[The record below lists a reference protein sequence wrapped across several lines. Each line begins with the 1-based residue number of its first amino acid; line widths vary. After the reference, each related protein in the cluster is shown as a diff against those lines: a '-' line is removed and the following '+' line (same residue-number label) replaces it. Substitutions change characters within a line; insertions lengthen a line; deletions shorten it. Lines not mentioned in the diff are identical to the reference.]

1 MNKLYGN
8 CRQAGRQANK
18 HAKWDTIDNYSPPP
32 WLKEPVGC
40 SERLTPYPVDLL
52 HLRRCDEDEDDDGS
66 THHFYLS
73 GGESI
78 GTKSK
83 RAKVEATDGEEKLR
97 LFTSRARH
105 KMSKARV
112 ATLFITLSL
121 WLSAR
126 LPAALSMRITTNC
139 SARFEAGF
147 KASRTILSMRTGER
161 KRERERRW
169 RYCCCCYLP
178 VTLIN
183 CRLFLY
189 PINLN
194 YFCKRLVT
202 LITNLTIYFPESE
215 YRGDLEKMWF

>member
-40 SERLTPYPVDLL
+40 SERLTPYPVDFL

-121 WLSAR
+121 ALCPPAR
-126 LPAALSMRITTNC
+126 
-139 SARFEAGF
+139 
-147 KASRTILSMRTGER
+147 RTEYAHHHQLLRPFWGGLQSFQNNPVDAHWREKEG
-161 KRERERRW
+161 KREKMALLLLLLLFT
-169 RYCCCCYLP
+169 CD
-178 VTLIN
+178 IN
-183 CRLFLY
+183 
-189 PINLN
+189 
-194 YFCKRLVT
+194 
-202 LITNLTIYFPESE
+202 
-215 YRGDLEKMWF
+215 